1 MIANGWTECT
11 KRVES
16 PKYDQFEPMPAFLVE
31 LFLYSGQ
38 YGTFYL
44 LANAFSVGFLESVS
58 EISHAV
64 LIVTLAAQCFLLA
77 KYGNRAKSRMFL
89 SLLVPFAYFCAEWFE
104 NPDGLWNMGH
114 VFFWL
119 FSIVTGAAH
128 AFALSRRTRGPRL
141 FSESVISF
149 ANVAVFVFTY
159 FYFDLTREYHVDG
172 LFGTDLEN
180 KLQIT
185 QFPS

>member
-1 MIANGWTECT
+1 
-11 KRVES
+11 
-16 PKYDQFEPMPAFLVE
+16 MPAFLIE

-64 LIVTLAAQCFLLA
+64 LVVALIAQCFLLA
-77 KYGNRAKSRMFL
+77 KYGSKPKPRLLL
-89 SLLVPFAYFCAEWFE
+89 SLIVPLAYFCAEWVE
-104 NPDGLWNMGH
+104 SPDGLWNMGH

-119 FSIVTGAAH
+119 FSIVTGASH
-128 AFALSRRTRGPRL
+128 AFALAKGTRAARL
-141 FSESVISF
+141 FSESAISF

-159 FYFDLTREYHVDG
+159 FYFDLTREYNVDG
-172 LFGTDLEN
+172 IFGADLEN
-180 KLQIT
+180 KLRIT
-185 QFPS
+185 QFPSGFVEFLEDPVHGYFLVGSLVL